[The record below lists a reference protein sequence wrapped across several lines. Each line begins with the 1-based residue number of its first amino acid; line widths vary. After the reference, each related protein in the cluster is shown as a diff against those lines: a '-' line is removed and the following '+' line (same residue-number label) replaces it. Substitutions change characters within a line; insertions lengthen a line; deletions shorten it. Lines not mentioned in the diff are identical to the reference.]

1 MTHVTQD
8 LTRADGAALPTSPP
22 ALRRANLS
30 LVLRHLRDH
39 VSRSRVDIAEATGLH
54 RATVS
59 NLVAELLERGL
70 VREVGIEHVGAIGR
84 PRRAVAL
91 HGAHVGA
98 LGLEINV
105 DYISIHGA
113 DLSGRVLVERRVGF
127 DTVGSGPDRAL
138 RRLSLGA
145 REAVEAMRRAG
156 AVPAGIGVAVPAMVD
171 VARGVVTLAPNLGWQ
186 DLPLAA
192 RLSEALSTPGTPAVP
207 VMVDNDA
214 NLAALAEHTSGV
226 AAGTPHLVYLTGEV
240 GVGGGIIV
248 DGKLLRGADGFS
260 GEVGHLPVDP
270 AGDRCGCGRYGCWET
285 KVGLAALMRTAMPEQ
300 AYQQDSG
307 QDGLPVSDPEERA
320 KEIARGLAAGDERML
335 AAVAQVGR
343 WLGLGGSIVVNLFNP
358 RVIVVGGYFATLAEW
373 LLPHAQR
380 ELERLVVAGPA
391 AQCRFV
397 ASDLGFGAASRGA
410 ASMVVNRLIDDP
422 NTIMDPIPRQAAY

>member
-1 MTHVTQD
+1 MEHHVT
-8 LTRADGAALPTSPP
+8 RAAEAAAPTSSPM
-22 ALRRANLS
+22 LRQTNLS

-39 VSRSRVDIAEATGLH
+39 VSKSRADIAEATGLH

-59 NLVAELLERGL
+59 NLVAELLERRL
-70 VREVGIEHVGAIGR
+70 VRETGIEHVGAIGR
-84 PRRAVAL
+84 PRRSVAL

-105 DYISIHGA
+105 DYISVHGS

-127 DTVGSGPDRAL
+127 DTMASGPDRSL
-138 RRLSLGA
+138 RRLSRVA
-145 REAVEAMRRAG
+145 REAVEAMKRAG
-156 AVPAGIGVAVPAMVD
+156 AVPAGLGVAVPGLVD
-171 VARGVVTLAPNLGWQ
+171 VARGVVTFAPNLDWH

-192 RLSEALSTPGTPAVP
+192 RLSTALGLSVP

-240 GVGGGIIV
+240 GVGGGIII

-270 AGDRCGCGRYGCWET
+270 GGARCGCGRHGCWET
-285 KVGLAALMRTAMPEQ
+285 KVGLAALVRMAMPERP
-300 AYQQDSG
+300 YQ
-307 QDGLPVSDPEERA
+307 PVTDPEERA
-320 KEIARGLAAGDERML
+320 TEIARGLAAGDRRML
-335 AAVAQVGR
+335 EAVAEVGR
-343 WLGLGGSIVVNLFNP
+343 WLGLGGSIVANLFNP

-373 LLPHAQR
+373 LLPHAQA

-391 AQCRFV
+391 AQCRFT
-397 ASDLGFGAASRGA
+397 ASNFGFGAASRGA
-410 ASMVVNRLIDDP
+410 ASMVINRLIDHP
-422 NTIMDPIPRQAAY
+422 TTIMDPIPRLAAY

>member
-1 MTHVTQD
+1 MTQEHH
-8 LTRADGAALPTSPP
+8 LTPANGTALPTSPP
-22 ALRRANLS
+22 MMRRTNLS

-59 NLVAELLERGL
+59 NLVAELLDRRL
-70 VREVGIEHVGAIGR
+70 VREVGTEHVGAIGR

-105 DYISIHGA
+105 DYISVHGS
-113 DLSGRVLVERRVGF
+113 DLSGRVLVERRVSF
-127 DTVGSGPDRAL
+127 DTTGSGPEHSL
-138 RRLSLGA
+138 RRLSLVA
-145 REAVEAMRRAG
+145 REAIEAMKRAG
-156 AVPAGIGVAVPAMVD
+156 AVPAGIGVAVPALVD
-171 VARGVVTLAPNLGWQ
+171 VARGVVRLAPNLDWH

-192 RLSEALSTPGTPAVP
+192 RLSAALGPRSVP

-270 AGDRCGCGRYGCWET
+270 VGDRCGCGRHGCWET
-285 KVGLAALMRTAMPEQ
+285 KVGLAALVRMAMPEQ
-300 AYQQDSG
+300 AYQLP
-307 QDGLPVSDPEERA
+307 GLPVSDPEERA
-320 KEIARGLAAGDERML
+320 TEIARGLAAGDPRML
-335 AAVAQVGR
+335 EAVAQVGR
-343 WLGLGGSIVVNLFNP
+343 WLGLGGSIVANLFNP

-373 LLPHAQR
+373 LLPHAQK
-380 ELERLVVAGPA
+380 ELERLVVASPA
-391 AQCRFV
+391 AQCRFT
-397 ASDLGFGAASRGA
+397 ASNLGFGAASRGA

-422 NTIMDPIPRQAAY
+422 TTIMDPIPRPAAR

>member
-1 MTHVTQD
+1 MTRVEHHVT
-8 LTRADGAALPTSPP
+8 RAAEAASPTSSPM
-22 ALRRANLS
+22 LRQTNLS

-39 VSRSRVDIAEATGLH
+39 VSRSRADIAEATGLH

-59 NLVAELLERGL
+59 NLVAELLERRL
-70 VREVGIEHVGAIGR
+70 VRETGTEHVGAIGR
-84 PRRAVAL
+84 PRRPVAL

-105 DYISIHGA
+105 DYISVHGS

-127 DTVGSGPDRAL
+127 DTTASGPDRSL
-138 RRLSLGA
+138 RRLSRVA
-145 REAVEAMRRAG
+145 SEAVEAMQRAG
-156 AVPAGIGVAVPAMVD
+156 AVPAGLGVAVPALVD
-171 VARGVVTLAPNLGWQ
+171 VARGVVTFAPNLDWH

-192 RLSEALSTPGTPAVP
+192 RLSATLGLSVP

-260 GEVGHLPVDP
+260 GEVGHLSVDP
-270 AGDRCGCGRYGCWET
+270 GGARCGCGRHGCWET
-285 KVGLAALMRTAMPEQ
+285 KVGLAALVRTAMPEQ
-300 AYQQDSG
+300 PYQ
-307 QDGLPVSDPEERA
+307 PVTDPEERA
-320 KEIARGLAAGDERML
+320 TEIARGLAAGDRRML
-335 AAVAQVGR
+335 AAVAEVGR
-343 WLGLGGSIVVNLFNP
+343 WLGLGGSIVANLFNP

-373 LLPHAQR
+373 LLPHAQA

-391 AQCRFV
+391 AQCRFT
-397 ASDLGFGAASRGA
+397 ASDFGFGAASRGA
-410 ASMVVNRLIDDP
+410 ASMVINQLIDHP
-422 NTIMDPIPRQAAY
+422 TTIMDPIPRLAAY